1 MTYSSP
7 RERLFAVAASGL
19 IGLAIAGCAGTQ
31 LAATP
36 NEPPGEALFNGRV
49 HEDVNCYKCHNG
61 DGTGT
66 MRGPNLAK
74 RVPGL
79 SDQDI
84 AKAIDEGPGLMP
96 SFKGK
101 VTPDEVAQLTAW
113 LRGRFPKAPG

>member
-1 MTYSSP
+1 MTHPSP
-7 RERLFAVAASGL
+7 RQRLFALVTSIVLGAL
-19 IGLAIAGCAGTQ
+19 IAGCAGTQ

-36 NEPPGEALFNGRV
+36 NEPPGEALFNARV
-49 HEDVNCYKCHNG
+49 HENVNCYKCHNG

-79 SDQDI
+79 TDEQI

-101 VTPDEVAQLTAW
+101 VTPDETAQIIAW
-113 LRGRFPKAPG
+113 LRQRFPKAPQ

>member
-1 MTYSSP
+1 MNHSSP
-7 RERLFAVAASGL
+7 RHWLFALFASSSL
-19 IGLAIAGCAGTQ
+19 AVAIAGCAGTQ

-36 NEPPGEALFNGRV
+36 NAPPGEALFNGRV

-79 SDQDI
+79 TNEQI

-101 VTPDEVAQLTAW
+101 VTPDETGQIIAW
-113 LRGRFPKAPG
+113 LRQRFPTAPQ